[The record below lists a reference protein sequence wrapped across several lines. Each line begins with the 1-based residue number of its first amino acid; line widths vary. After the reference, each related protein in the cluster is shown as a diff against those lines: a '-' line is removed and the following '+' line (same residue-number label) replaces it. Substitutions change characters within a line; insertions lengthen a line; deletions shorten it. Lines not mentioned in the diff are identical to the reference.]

1 MRTSMKMRIAVIAAG
16 LFAALAV
23 SGCGSSSGTAS
34 SAPASYAR
42 EEAYEAEADDG
53 EGIAYSYTVSDMAA
67 GNMKEAKQENVSEDA
82 ADIEEPEA
90 PAAAE
95 ETPEEIA
102 ARNAR
107 KLIKTLH
114 YEVETE
120 NLEELVADID
130 QRVTELGGYIEN
142 SNVDGISLN
151 DSQNYGNGGY
161 YQRRRASFTIRI
173 PANKVDDFAKA
184 VESGSHVTNH
194 SVEVEDITLRY
205 VDVESRRDA
214 LEAEQKTL
222 LSMMDKAETIEE
234 MIQIENALTDVRY
247 ELQQIKSQLRVF
259 DNQVQYSTVY
269 INMTEV
275 RKFTQV
281 EPLSTGE
288 RIAKGFKDNLD
299 SVLYDIREGFIW
311 FVTHIP
317 EIILTIVKLLIAL
330 VLIRIAY
337 LVLKKIFGGK
347 LFGRKLNG
355 KRGFGFRKRKNVAE
369 VSEPKTSEPTASEPA
384 ASKPAAA
391 GSITAGRSPYRTT
404 KTATQGKTDAAESLS
419 GPEAS
424 ENTGTEKEQNG

>member
-1 MRTSMKMRIAVIAAG
+1 
-16 LFAALAV
+16 
-23 SGCGSSSGTAS
+23 
-34 SAPASYAR
+34 
-42 EEAYEAEADDG
+42 
-53 EGIAYSYTVSDMAA
+53 
-67 GNMKEAKQENVSEDA
+67 
-82 ADIEEPEA
+82 
-90 PAAAE
+90 
-95 ETPEEIA
+95 
-102 ARNAR
+102 
-107 KLIKTLH
+107 
-114 YEVETE
+114 
-120 NLEELVADID
+120 
-130 QRVTELGGYIEN
+130 
-142 SNVDGISLN
+142 
-151 DSQNYGNGGY
+151 
-161 YQRRRASFTIRI
+161 
-173 PANKVDDFAKA
+173 
-184 VESGSHVTNH
+184 
-194 SVEVEDITLRY
+194 
-205 VDVESRRDA
+205 VESRRDA

-369 VSEPKTSEPTASEPA
+369 VSEQKASEPTVSE
-384 ASKPAAA
+384 PAAA
-391 GSITAGRSPYRTT
+391 GSITAGRAPYRTT

-419 GPEAS
+419 GPEAP